1 MAKKIIMVG
10 SGYIA
15 NSFIANNFHNY
26 QFYISSRKEKTYK
39 NLPYLG
45 DLFSPE
51 SNFDKLN
58 ADILIFS
65 LSASSFRN
73 TSLEDVASFIESF
86 EIFLYKFKKSNI
98 RKIIFLS
105 SSSVY
110 GLSGSR
116 SKFYESQELLDD
128 TAYRIEKIK
137 SEKLIASIL
146 NNKKDKSYMILRLS
160 NPYGLFDHMSKNG
173 VINKCFLS
181 LNSGQPVTINN
192 SGKSFRDYIYIV
204 DLVNFIKQAVDI
216 DVKNKTFNIGSGEA
230 SSLFKVVTIL
240 QKQTDKFK
248 FNLEESIYDVEDFS
262 VLDISRAKKQLL
274 YDPKFT
280 LVNGITDFY
289 QRYINQNTSI
299 N

>member
-1 MAKKIIMVG
+1 MVG

-98 RKIIFLS
+98 KKIIFLS

-110 GLSGSR
+110 GLSDSR
-116 SKFYESQELLDD
+116 SKFYEGKELLDN

-146 NNKKDKSYMILRLS
+146 NNKKDKSYLILRLS
-160 NPYGLFDHMSKNG
+160 NPYGSFDRISENG

-181 LNSGQPVTINN
+181 LNSRQPVTINN

-216 DVKNKTFNIGSGEA
+216 DVKNKIFNIGSGEA

-240 QKQTDKFK
+240 QKQTAEFK
-248 FNLEESIYDVEDFS
+248 FNIEKSIHDKEDFS

-289 QRYINQNTSI
+289 HRYINQNTSI